1 VIGKVKLPKD
11 SQDCFTRCPVVGK
24 ENIRNDSNDCF
35 TPCPIV
41 GKENLRKDSNDCV
54 TPVITKPV
62 VTAPPQELPK
72 TGLGEDILKV
82 TGVGSI
88 IAAVG
93 YYAASRRNLLN
104 AFLSR

>member
-1 VIGKVKLPKD
+1 
-11 SQDCFTRCPVVGK
+11 
-24 ENIRNDSNDCF
+24 
-35 TPCPIV
+35 
-41 GKENLRKDSNDCV
+41 
-54 TPVITKPV
+54 VITKPV